1 MEDLHWDN
9 INAIPFDCDQ
19 WDNDALCLSAE
30 EDEIIISSFMN
41 KGGVKS
47 SQKPEASVAKEVK
60 AAAAAELEEK
70 QYVGVRK
77 RAWGKYAAEIRDST
91 RNGMRVWLGTF
102 DSAEDAALA
111 YDQAAFLIRGPS
123 TYLNFPSERVRKSLQ
138 EIKCS
143 CKSGSSPVDA
153 LKENNKKRSSSC
165 SNSTR
170 FDGTRTTKRS
180 VKKNSSS
187 SSHVVV
193 FEDLGPELLDELLSQ
208 SSDSTTC
215 NHHSSRR

>member
-1 MEDLHWDN
+1 MEDLY
-9 INAIPFDCDQ
+9 NAIPFDYE
-19 WDNDALCLSAE
+19 WDNDALRLSAE
-30 EDEIIISSFMN
+30 EEEIIS
-41 KGGVKS
+41 G
-47 SQKPEASVAKEVK
+47 
-60 AAAAAELEEK
+60 
-70 QYVGVRK
+70 YVGVRK

-91 RNGMRVWLGTF
+91 RNGMRVWLETF
-102 DSAEDAALA
+102 DNAEDAALA
-111 YDQAAFLIRGPS
+111 YDQAAFLIRGPK

-153 LKENNKKRSSSC
+153 LKENNKKRSCS

-170 FDGTRTTKRS
+170 CDGTRSKRS
-180 VKKNSSS
+180 VKKN

-193 FEDLGPELLDELLSQ
+193 FEDLGPELLDQLLSQ

-215 NHHSSRR
+215 NYHPSRW